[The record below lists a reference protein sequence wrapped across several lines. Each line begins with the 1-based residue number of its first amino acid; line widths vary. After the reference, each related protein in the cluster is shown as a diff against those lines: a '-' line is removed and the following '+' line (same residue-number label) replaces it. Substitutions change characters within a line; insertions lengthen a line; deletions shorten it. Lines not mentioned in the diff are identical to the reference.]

1 MVVYLREGSMDDSI
15 RQALENDK
23 LVDITTTGRK
33 SGRQHTVE
41 VGLRQIDGQLY
52 LSNNPGT
59 RDWAANLLA
68 NPECTYHLKQSV
80 QQALKARA
88 TPILDETVRRNIFTT
103 LLTTENRME
112 QLEARMA
119 RSHLFKIDLLDT

>member
-1 MVVYLREGSMDDSI
+1 MDDSI

-68 NPECTYHLKQSV
+68 TPECTYHLKQSV
-80 QQALKARA
+80 QQALKAQA

>member
-1 MVVYLREGSMDDSI
+1 MDDSI

-33 SGRQHTVE
+33 SGKQHTVE
-41 VGLRQIDGQLY
+41 VGLRQIDGQIY

-68 NPECTYHLKQSV
+68 NPEFMYHLKQSV
-80 QQALKARA
+80 QRALKAQA
-88 TPILDETVRRNIFTT
+88 TPIKDETVRRDIFTT
-103 LLTTENRME
+103 LLTKEARME
-112 QLEARMA
+112 QLEDRME
-119 RSHLFKIDLLDT
+119 RSHLFKIDLLEA